1 MSVEVKRAQVWKI
14 DTPNTPGT
22 LASTLAPLAESK
34 ANLDLVM
41 GYSTPDRTAATVEV
55 YPVDTPSA
63 QRAARSVG
71 FRKSDIPCV
80 TVTGRNEPGLARRIT
95 SALAEVGINLNFFIA
110 QTVDSR
116 FAGIFGFEA
125 QSEADLAVTI
135 LRKALKN
142 GSSAKPSRAAPRTKA
157 RAGLAKKGPRLARA
171 GA

>member
-1 MSVEVKRAQVWKI
+1 MSIQVKRAQVWKI

-22 LASTLAPLAESK
+22 LANTLSPLAESRVD
-34 ANLDLVM
+34 LDLVM

-55 YPVDTPSA
+55 FPLDNQRA
-63 QRAARSVG
+63 QRAARSAG

-80 TVTGRNEPGLARRIT
+80 TVTGKNEAGLARRIT

-125 QSEADLAVTI
+125 QSEADLAVKI
-135 LRKALKN
+135 LRKSLRSGATSRRKRTTT
-142 GSSAKPSRAAPRTKA
+142 PSTSRGRSRMAS
-157 RAGLAKKGPRLARA
+157 
-171 GA
+171 

>member
-1 MSVEVKRAQVWKI
+1 MSILVKRAQVWKI

-22 LASTLAPLAESK
+22 LASTLSPLAESK
-34 ANLDLVM
+34 VDLDLVM
-41 GYSTPDRTAATVEV
+41 GYSTHDRTAATVEV
-55 YPVDTPSA
+55 FPVDNPRA

-71 FRKSDIPCV
+71 FRKSEIPCV

-125 QSEADLAVTI
+125 QSEADLAVKI
-135 LRKALKN
+135 LRKSLRNGPTVARKKAL
-142 GSSAKPSRAAPRTKA
+142 PRTGLRK
-157 RAGLAKKGPRLARA
+157 RSRVAG
-171 GA
+171 